1 MATDNHTL
9 EKDTREFQT
18 IKVEVEGALGRLI
31 LNRPERL
38 NAIGATMLQELAE
51 AARWFDTH
59 RELRVVIVSGNGR
72 AFSAGADLR
81 DSPTGAANAANSS
94 WLYRREVGQY
104 GLRAADA
111 IEQMH
116 AVTIAQVHGYAVG
129 GGLVL
134 MALCDLR
141 IAADDAVFFIPEIDL
156 GVPLAWGGIPRL
168 VREIGPALTKEL
180 VMTCRRFTPV
190 EAKAAGFLNRL
201 VAPAQLEREVNQ
213 LASELVGK
221 PSVPVMITK
230 EHVNAVTRAMSAGI
244 TSFADG
250 DALLSSIG
258 EAESRAAARNYTK
271 KALGTEREL

>member
-1 MATDNHTL
+1 MATQSQSAD
-9 EKDTREFQT
+9 KDTRDFKT
-18 IKVEVEGALGRLI
+18 IKVEVSGPLGRLI

-38 NAIGATMLQELAE
+38 NAIGPTMLQELAE
-51 AARWFDTH
+51 AARWFDSH

-72 AFSAGADLR
+72 AFSVGADLR
-81 DSPTGAANAANSS
+81 DSGAGDSHVKRS
-94 WLYRREVGQY
+94 WAYRREAGQY

-116 AVTIAQVHGYAVG
+116 AVTIAQVQGYAVG

-180 VMTCRRFTPV
+180 VMTCRRFTPA
-190 EAKAAGFLNRL
+190 EAKAAGFLNRM
-201 VAPAQLEREVNQ
+201 VPANQLEREVNE
-213 LASELVGK
+213 LAAELAAK
-221 PSVPVMITK
+221 PSVPVIITK

-250 DALLSSIG
+250 DLLQASVG
-258 EAESRAAARNYTK
+258 EEESKEAGRNYTK
-271 KALGTEREL
+271 KALRREGGL

>member
-1 MATDNHTL
+1 MATQIGAT

-38 NAIGATMLQELAE
+38 NAIGATMLLELAE
-51 AARWFDTH
+51 AARWFDRH
-59 RELRVVIVSGNGR
+59 RELRVVIVSGAGR

-81 DSPTGAANAANSS
+81 DSPMGAVNADHS
-94 WLYRREVGQY
+94 WLYRREVGQS

-111 IEQMH
+111 LEQMH
-116 AVTIAQVHGYAVG
+116 AVTIAQVQGYAVG

-141 IAADDAVFFIPEIDL
+141 VAADDAVFFIPEIDL

-180 VMTCRRFTPV
+180 VMTCRRFTPA
-190 EAKAAGFLNRL
+190 EAKAAGFLNR
-201 VAPAQLEREVNQ
+201 VVPADQLEREVNQ
-213 LASELVGK
+213 LAAQLLAK
-221 PSVPVMITK
+221 PSVPVIITK
-230 EHVNAVTRAMSAGI
+230 EHVNAVTRVMSAGI

-250 DALLSSIG
+250 DALLGSIG
-258 EAESRAAARNYTK
+258 EAESRQAARNYTK
-271 KALGTEREL
+271 KALGAEREL